1 MSAVDAESEFK
12 ERMENN
18 GREKRQ
24 PLMGL
29 TFLPIVFANSEVR
42 LGDKSLN
49 VYLHSALQ
57 ITKPFHIPH
66 LFELCDNNKAI
77 RA

>member
-1 MSAVDAESEFK
+1 M
-12 ERMENN
+12 
-18 GREKRQ
+18 GEKRRQ

-29 TFLPIVFANSEVR
+29 IFLLIVFANSEVR

-57 ITKPFHIPH
+57 ITKLFHIPH